1 MGANSHRN
9 GTQSTQPQALKSL
22 ETACFLRFLML
33 GKLNPSMVSVTHCR
47 HHPENSVY
55 LISGQLKLVCVA
67 YKILNKS
74 FSFLEQTIHE
84 KQVCTKDNHVG

>member
-1 MGANSHRN
+1 MLTVTGMVPRA
-9 GTQSTQPQALKSL
+9 QPQALRSL
-22 ETACFLRFLML
+22 ETARFPRFLML

-74 FSFLEQTIHE
+74 LSFLEPAIHE
-84 KQVCTKDNHVG
+84 KQACTKDNHVG

>member
-47 HHPENSVY
+47 HHSENSVY

-84 KQVCTKDNHVG
+84 KQVSTKDNHVG